1 MTCQD
6 SVAEPPCGDNF
17 LTDLRGF
24 LDHLKATV
32 DPSYE
37 YYEEFKLLAMYAT
50 MFGQAEVLPNPAATK
65 ATIVTKYSAL
75 RKMMQASVVR
85 SSKLKPRI
93 GLAPLE
99 AQGADISPIAD
110 AATTTVHNV
119 SAIFAS
125 SELVMLRL
133 KAFLDQN
140 PPAAP
145 VIGHACCGQAFGGAM
160 MELMPIMT
168 GGSPPKGPQLMES
181 VVMRVLV
188 DIVLKTIP
196 DEFDCTLIAL
206 ANLSSH
212 SQTAEAPDDAAKTP
226 LSIEAAAGRPIV
238 ELSVLKAMRWQLLAS
253 LMKQVPAT

>member
-1 MTCQD
+1 MRGVAWAFPFGGNRSSTGGWGAWLVCVTCQD

-99 AQGADISPIAD
+99 AQGADISPSP
-110 AATTTVHNV
+110 TPPRRPPTMCPR
-119 SAIFAS
+119 S
-125 SELVMLRL
+125 LRRP
-133 KAFLDQN
+133 N
-140 PPAAP
+140 WS
-145 VIGHACCGQAFGGAM
+145 CCA
-160 MELMPIMT
+160 
-168 GGSPPKGPQLMES
+168 
-181 VVMRVLV
+181 
-188 DIVLKTIP
+188 
-196 DEFDCTLIAL
+196 
-206 ANLSSH
+206 
-212 SQTAEAPDDAAKTP
+212 
-226 LSIEAAAGRPIV
+226 
-238 ELSVLKAMRWQLLAS
+238 
-253 LMKQVPAT
+253 